1 MRCSRHPLRLAL
13 VLVATVVLGL
23 LQPSPAM
30 AQTEVD
36 LELVI
41 AVDVSLSMDLDEQR
55 VQRDGYIGAFRHPE
69 IHKAI
74 VGGPLGRIAVTYV
87 EWAGIATQNVV
98 IPWRLIDSPQAA
110 EAFARDLSAQP
121 ISRHRMTS
129 ITGAIQVGVRL
140 IEQNAFKG
148 TRRVIDISGDGPN
161 NSGGPV
167 EQARDE
173 AVEKG
178 ITINGLPILLKSST
192 PSGFFD
198 IRQLDK
204 YYTDCVIGGVGAF
217 MIPVTEEKEFP
228 VAIRKKLLLEI
239 SGITVQPRVIRTQAT
254 KDPEEKIDCLIGEKM
269 WLRYMDGRGFR

>member
-1 MRCSRHPLRLAL
+1 MRLMRHRLRLAL
-13 VLVATVVLGL
+13 LLAATALFV
-23 LQPSPAM
+23 PAAPPAAI

-55 VQRDGYIGAFRHPE
+55 VQRDGYVAAFRHPE

-98 IPWRLIDSPQAA
+98 IPWRLIDSPAA
-110 EAFARDLSAQP
+110 ADAFALDLSRQP

-129 ITGAIQVGVRL
+129 ITGAIQIGARL
-140 IEQNAFKG
+140 IEQNTFRG

-173 AVEKG
+173 AVDKG

-198 IRQLDK
+198 IRLLDK

-217 MIPVTEEKEFP
+217 MIPVTDEKEFP
-228 VAIRKKLLLEI
+228 IAIRKKLLLEI
-239 SGITVQPRVIRTQAT
+239 SGITAVPRLIRAQAGNGA
-254 KDPEEKIDCLIGEKM
+254 DEKTDCLIGEKM
-269 WLRYMDGRGFR
+269 WLRYMDQRGFR